1 MMSTYPFVF
10 LSAAFAILAANHPV
24 TFAQIPCVIANPC
37 RNNTYCSEK
46 PDGTPICID
55 CDVACELGC
64 DAPGP
69 ERCTSCKT
77 GYYKPTGLQQPCTE
91 CIVGFF
97 GQNCLKQCH
106 CLNNELCNK
115 TDGFCNGWKC
125 DRGYTGLPYCQDI
138 CPVNTFGLDCGFLCH
153 CPVNDNCSHIQG
165 DCSSGRCDPDWDGP
179 GCQRRLP
186 KLVLPPRLVSVSCNN
201 ITLTWDAFNQTND
214 IGSGPVGQYNV
225 FYKLNHT
232 TSPNVTVSW
241 ISSVNVTAVDGRK
254 SYIVSLTS
262 GLSQDVEYNFRVD
275 TVGMENNKL
284 LKRFSSGTV
293 SGAILNKCTT
303 RKVFDKVTLKTINS
317 STVDVD
323 FVIIKELSGYQ
334 YDVIYTRQFLGNGD
348 CEDGIGSVFPFGP
361 YNASTFLTFTNL
373 SSWSKYSIGINITA
387 KSVDVREYYTEN
399 ITTAEI
405 LPAGQVANISV
416 DSVTSSTATVS
427 WQPPPCSQRKGLLK
441 SYSVYLQTVGSAD
454 RKLYSSTE
462 IRYMLTNLLPYTNYS
477 IEVAFNN
484 SIGQG
489 PLSSK
494 LYFNTSEG
502 APSAVE
508 IENLLPAYSSVN
520 ITFKPPVISNGILT
534 TYTVMFSET
543 ADFVKQETVTFIAA
557 DGKKSVIVDRLKSQT
572 LYYFKM
578 AASTS
583 GGLGQYGT
591 SRDSMTL
598 QTPPS
603 AEKIDLKLINSSL
616 QCLYLQ
622 WSPPVNGTYNIT
634 SYLLE
639 VRRASVDYTT
649 SINITLNANETNYS
663 ACTLKPSSL
672 YIVTLTGYSTQGT
685 VSRVTENF
693 STVHGSPSTPVRP
706 IFIRSTYTTITI
718 AIEPVVSLDVPVT
731 SYQIMV
737 EKLTSLRKKRVAGIP
752 GYVTAQLEVYNV
764 TQKME
769 FIVGDNQTY
778 GDFLNSVLENNT
790 YYMIHYVA
798 LSTLNRVTTYSS
810 SSLSAPVKTVPFDPS
825 TSPPIQID
833 VTNKSTECISLNWTA
848 PEENKNIITGFTVRL
863 EESGSTNTV
872 PTVDE
877 LNNTTRSIRK
887 CNLKSYTLY
896 TATVSAKSANG
907 ILTISS
913 NTFRTVH
920 DPPPRPAGPI
930 FVNSSYTTITV
941 TLEPVVL
948 TAGPLTAYRLYVEK
962 VSAPSKRRRRSHTIE
977 SSTHLGVGL
986 NLEIKQK
993 HFRHKRST
1001 DPPGYITAELSKSD
1015 IIRKINFTVGDT
1027 KMYGNYTNIPLAEK
1041 SWYIIHYA
1049 VFSISDSN
1057 YSSLNPPR
1065 YTVPYV
1071 MPLAPTAV
1079 QSSESNGI
1087 LIGVIVGFI
1096 ILLLIILLLVALY
1109 VCWWRKNRFNPYE
1122 YHEDETSSMEL
1133 PTYKDDYDPSKYWSA
1148 INNIKESRHII
1159 AGRELV
1165 YENNMK
1171 PHNQLNSGLNL
1182 NAPVMSFKDEYQGLP
1197 HKSKR
1202 ATDNAA
1208 HSYRNFNRFPHLL
1221 PYDHSLVPLKPDIS
1235 VRRTY
1240 INASFIPGYTNN
1252 SPSYIAA
1259 QSPYD
1264 TETVLDFW
1272 RLIYQRSIKT
1282 IVMITN
1288 VIEDEIVKCT
1298 QYWPDN
1304 LKASYGHFLLHLTE
1318 VLEYADYSIRTIEIH
1333 CKGDAD
1339 IKIVKLFE
1347 YTSWPDH
1354 GVPDDPIPFLDM
1366 RRKVRKHHADDVSPV
1381 LVHCGTGMGRTGVF
1395 IAVDT
1400 LIDQYAREG
1409 KVEVHNYIKKIR
1421 KYRPYMVRTLGQ
1433 YIFIYESLFEEF
1445 HAGQTM
1451 VSFDL
1456 KERYHNWTQLNPRTE
1471 HSYLRDQFEML
1482 EKFTRGPRREDCKA
1496 GLLASNIKKN
1506 RYLDVIPSEMYRP
1519 ILHSTGGINPT
1530 DYINALF
1537 VDGYAKKE
1545 QFIVTQSPLQA
1556 TIMDFWK
1563 LVYDYDVRT
1572 IVMVENSSN
1581 KDDTCAEYWPS
1592 LDLKLFE
1599 PIFVET
1605 TAVYQQENI
1614 TIRNFKIQSTQH
1626 PKVPARFV
1634 RQFQFNAWVQPNLTP
1649 QSKTMMMDFIDTV
1662 FRWQDEVCQNE
1673 SPVIVHCQDGA
1684 THSGLFVILAIMCEK
1699 MELEKQV
1706 DVYRTVKHCKRCR
1719 TQFIVDY
1726 DQYRFCYK
1734 TLWDFMNLRMS
1745 DGAFVA
1751 SLGQSRNDLSSGVA
1765 SLKISS
1771 SIWDDTFSDI

>member
-1 MMSTYPFVF
+1 VKC
-10 LSAAFAILAANHPV
+10 
-24 TFAQIPCVIANPC
+24 QIPSFIF
-37 RNNTYCSEK
+37 TM
-46 PDGTPICID
+46 
-55 CDVACELGC
+55 
-64 DAPGP
+64 
-69 ERCTSCKT
+69 
-77 GYYKPTGLQQPCTE
+77 
-91 CIVGFF
+91 
-97 GQNCLKQCH
+97 
-106 CLNNELCNK
+106 
-115 TDGFCNGWKC
+115 
-125 DRGYTGLPYCQDI
+125 
-138 CPVNTFGLDCGFLCH
+138 
-153 CPVNDNCSHIQG
+153 SH
-165 DCSSGRCDPDWDGP
+165 
-179 GCQRRLP
+179 
-186 KLVLPPRLVSVSCNN
+186 
-201 ITLTWDAFNQTND
+201 
-214 IGSGPVGQYNV
+214 
-225 FYKLNHT
+225 
-232 TSPNVTVSW
+232 
-241 ISSVNVTAVDGRK
+241 
-254 SYIVSLTS
+254 
-262 GLSQDVEYNFRVD
+262 
-275 TVGMENNKL
+275 
-284 LKRFSSGTV
+284 
-293 SGAILNKCTT
+293 
-303 RKVFDKVTLKTINS
+303 
-317 STVDVD
+317 
-323 FVIIKELSGYQ
+323 
-334 YDVIYTRQFLGNGD
+334 
-348 CEDGIGSVFPFGP
+348 
-361 YNASTFLTFTNL
+361 
-373 SSWSKYSIGINITA
+373 SKY
-387 KSVDVREYYTEN
+387 
-399 ITTAEI
+399 
-405 LPAGQVANISV
+405 
-416 DSVTSSTATVS
+416 
-427 WQPPPCSQRKGLLK
+427 
-441 SYSVYLQTVGSAD
+441 
-454 RKLYSSTE
+454 
-462 IRYMLTNLLPYTNYS
+462 
-477 IEVAFNN
+477 
-484 SIGQG
+484 
-489 PLSSK
+489 
-494 LYFNTSEG
+494 
-502 APSAVE
+502 
-508 IENLLPAYSSVN
+508 
-520 ITFKPPVISNGILT
+520 
-534 TYTVMFSET
+534 
-543 ADFVKQETVTFIAA
+543 
-557 DGKKSVIVDRLKSQT
+557 
-572 LYYFKM
+572 
-578 AASTS
+578 AASAHS
-583 GGLGQYGT
+583 HN
-591 SRDSMTL
+591 
-598 QTPPS
+598 
-603 AEKIDLKLINSSL
+603 IDHQLNLDRERKQREI
-616 QCLYLQ
+616 Q
-622 WSPPVNGTYNIT
+622 
-634 SYLLE
+634 LE

-649 SINITLNANETNYS
+649 SINITLDANETNYS

-685 VSRVTENF
+685 VSRV
-693 STVHGSPSTPVRP
+693 
-706 IFIRSTYTTITI
+706 
-718 AIEPVVSLDVPVT
+718 
-731 SYQIMV
+731 
-737 EKLTSLRKKRVAGIP
+737 
-752 GYVTAQLEVYNV
+752 LE
-764 TQKME
+764 
-769 FIVGDNQTY
+769 
-778 GDFLNSVLENNT
+778 NT

-848 PEENKNIITGFTVRL
+848 PEEIKNIITGFTVRL

-920 DPPPRPAGPI
+920 DPPPRPADPI

-962 VSAPSKRRRRSHTIE
+962 VSAPSKRRRRSHMIE
-977 SSTHLGVGL
+977 SNTHLDL
-986 NLEIKQK
+986 PQL
-993 HFRHKRST
+993 
-1001 DPPGYITAELSKSD
+1001 L
-1015 IIRKINFTVGDT
+1015 
-1027 KMYGNYTNIPLAEK
+1027 
-1041 SWYIIHYA
+1041 
-1049 VFSISDSN
+1049 
-1057 YSSLNPPR
+1057 
-1065 YTVPYV
+1065 
-1071 MPLAPTAV
+1071 
-1079 QSSESNGI
+1079 SSESNGI

-1208 HSYRNFNRFPHLL
+1208 RSYRNFNRFPHLL

-1318 VLEYADYSIRTIEIH
+1318 VLEYADYTIRTIEIH

-1456 KERYHNWTQLNPRTE
+1456 KDRYHNWTQLNPRTE

-1482 EKFTRGPRREDCKA
+1482 ENLPEDPDVRT
-1496 GLLASNIKKN
+1496 ASWITSQHKEN

-1545 QFIVTQSPLQA
+1545 QFIVTQSPYRL
-1556 TIMDFWK
+1556 
-1563 LVYDYDVRT
+1563 
-1572 IVMVENSSN
+1572 
-1581 KDDTCAEYWPS
+1581 PS
-1592 LDLKLFE
+1592 WTSGNWFM
-1599 PIFVET
+1599 ITMFV
-1605 TAVYQQENI
+1605 Q
-1614 TIRNFKIQSTQH
+1614 
-1626 PKVPARFV
+1626 
-1634 RQFQFNAWVQPNLTP
+1634 L
-1649 QSKTMMMDFIDTV
+1649 
-1662 FRWQDEVCQNE
+1662 
-1673 SPVIVHCQDGA
+1673 
-1684 THSGLFVILAIMCEK
+1684 
-1699 MELEKQV
+1699 
-1706 DVYRTVKHCKRCR
+1706 
-1719 TQFIVDY
+1719 
-1726 DQYRFCYK
+1726 
-1734 TLWDFMNLRMS
+1734 
-1745 DGAFVA
+1745 
-1751 SLGQSRNDLSSGVA
+1751 
-1765 SLKISS
+1765 
-1771 SIWDDTFSDI
+1771 